1 MAGLSSIGA
10 YLARHAVAEGGGVR
24 RAANADEDTLTLAV
38 EAAHRCLDD
47 VEPLTFGGLFF
58 ASMTS
63 PFRETPLSSVIAT
76 ACDLPRDIVTADFAG
91 STRAGLAALTAAVR
105 AVEGGV
111 RRILVVAADCRR
123 DSGSDGAVA
132 AVVDAKGRL
141 CRFLASA
148 AVAEDFGFQSPAI
161 PNDANRPLRDLA
173 EVVERVI
180 NEYGV
185 GPDELAALAASGA
198 PTEVLVRLT
207 ELAGLDPEH
216 HLVTAHEREV
226 GALGSPEPLFR
237 LAAALERT
245 QPGERILVV
254 ANGQGAEASLFEAG
268 EAAGTD
274 LGLREVVERRTTVDA
289 SIDPIGSP
297 IWDRAGEPERDAAVD
312 LAAIARNT
320 RLYGTR
326 CAACGGVQFPESDV
340 CAACGTREG
349 LEPAKLGKR
358 GRTATVD
365 AATNRAVIDLES
377 GGRIELGVT
386 DGSATEMS
394 DGARARITLRRAP
407 LTAPERY
414 VWKARLD

>member
-1 MAGLSSIGA
+1 MAGVSSIGA
-10 YLARHAVAEGGGVR
+10 YLPRDAVAEGESVR

-38 EAAHRCLDD
+38 EAAHRCLDE

-63 PFRETPLSSVIAT
+63 PFHETPLSSVIAT
-76 ACDLPRDIVTADFAG
+76 ACDLPRDIVTADFSG
-91 STRAGLAALTAAVR
+91 STRSGLAALTAAVR

-111 RRILVVAADCRR
+111 RRVLVVSADCRR

-148 AVAEDFGFQSPAI
+148 AVAEDFGFQSPTI
-161 PNDANRPLRDLA
+161 PKDANRPLRDLA

-185 GPDELAALAASGA
+185 GPDELSALAAGGA
-198 PTEVLVRLT
+198 PADVLVRLA
-207 ELAGLDPEH
+207 ELAGLDPAR
-216 HLVTAHEREV
+216 HLVTAHALDAGV
-226 GALGSPEPLFR
+226 LGSPEPLFR

-245 QPGERILVV
+245 KPGERIIVV

-274 LGLREVVERRTTVDA
+274 LGLRAVVARRTAVDR
-289 SIDPIGSP
+289 SIDRIGP
-297 IWDRAGEPERDAAVD
+297 RTWDREDGPARAEAAD
-312 LAAIARNT
+312 TEAIARNT

-340 CAACGTREG
+340 CDACGTREG

-358 GRTATVD
+358 GRMSRVD

-377 GGRIELGVT
+377 GGRIELDVT
-386 DGSATEMS
+386 DASTTEMS
-394 DGARARITLRRAP
+394 DGAPARVTFRRAS

-414 VWKARLD
+414 IWKARLD